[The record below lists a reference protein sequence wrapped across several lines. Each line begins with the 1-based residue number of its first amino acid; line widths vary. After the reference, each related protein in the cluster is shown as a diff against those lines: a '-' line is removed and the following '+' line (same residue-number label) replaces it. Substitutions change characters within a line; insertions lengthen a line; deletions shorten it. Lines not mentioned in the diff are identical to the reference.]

1 MPKARKQKTVAER
14 RAELVAKKAKLEEE
28 RHAKQAALN
37 KKLAQLDEREKRLSR
52 KQDAHLKIVMG
63 GAVQAHARVSG
74 TFAKELYDVFRKAVT
89 KERDRHLIEEWFKRL
104 ADTQK

>member
-14 RAELVAKKAKLEEE
+14 RAALLAKKAKLEQE
-28 RHAKQAALN
+28 RRAKQDALN
-37 KKLAQLDEREKRLSR
+37 KQLAQLAEREKRLSR

-89 KERDRHLIEEWFKRL
+89 KERDRQLIEEWFKRL
-104 ADTQK
+104 ADAHK